1 MAIYGF
7 MATDMT
13 AIAAGN
19 GLDAGQLG
27 ASIWPALLVYRSE
40 KRPTR
45 ATCRM
50 ANQTLWGHFQCRF
63 WGGVL
68 PELSLIPPPLGATSS
83 AIVQFPIKS
92 IPCEGSQFPQPFGY
106 HSRNNYALSVLGN
119 HRDSSLHWC
128 THSLALIFIHISM
141 CVRVGQCGVIKILR
155 DLQKLRRFSSR
166 IFFLHTLYFQKIL
179 KYLC

>member
-63 WGGVL
+63 WGGVV
-68 PELSLIPPPLGATSS
+68 PELSLMPPPPWGRPVPQLFNSQLNLSPVRGPNSPNHSVITAGTTTHFQFWGTIAIPVFTGVPIPFLLYSFIYPCGLGW
-83 AIVQFPIKS
+83 VNV
-92 IPCEGSQFPQPFGY
+92 E
-106 HSRNNYALSVLGN
+106 LW
-119 HRDSSLHWC
+119 SL
-128 THSLALIFIHISM
+128 
-141 CVRVGQCGVIKILR
+141 
-155 DLQKLRRFSSR
+155 
-166 IFFLHTLYFQKIL
+166 
-179 KYLC
+179 